1 MLNKVRLFTFFL
13 LIVLLVGI
21 LCACGNRT
29 TEIPSTSTTPGIT
42 ANVVEVIYF
51 HRTQRCNSCTYAE
64 NGTRYTLETYFK
76 EELAS
81 DRISFKSINVEDKKN
96 TVIVK
101 KYGAFTSSLFI
112 NTIKDGTDHIVEVKE
127 IWFVLGKD
135 KAFVE
140 LIKGEIEESLEG
152 IR

>member
-13 LIVLLVGI
+13 LIVLLAGI
-21 LCACGNRT
+21 LCACGNHAP
-29 TEIPSTSTTPGIT
+29 EAPSASTPPAIT
-42 ANVVEVIYF
+42 ADVVEVIYF
-51 HRTQRCNSCTYAE
+51 HRTPRCNSCTYAE

-81 DRISFKSINVEDKKN
+81 DRISFKSVNVEDKKN

-112 NTIKDGTDHIVEVKE
+112 NTIKDGTDHIAEVKE